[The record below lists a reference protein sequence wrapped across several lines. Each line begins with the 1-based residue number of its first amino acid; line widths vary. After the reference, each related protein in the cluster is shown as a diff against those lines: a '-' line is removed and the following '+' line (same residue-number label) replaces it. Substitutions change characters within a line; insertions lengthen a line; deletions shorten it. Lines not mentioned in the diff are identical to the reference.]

1 MSEGD
6 RSQFYK
12 EAEHLKSLHR
22 LQHPDYKFSPKT
34 VRNVSIALTS
44 MIPCL
49 LYLFP
54 DHYSPLPTPRLWQD
68 TAKVSTP
75 CVT

>member
-22 LQHPDYKFSPKT
+22 LQHPDYKFSPKS
-34 VRNVSIALTS
+34 VRNVSIT
-44 MIPCL
+44 
-49 LYLFP
+49 F
-54 DHYSPLPTPRLWQD
+54 SPLI
-68 TAKVSTP
+68 S
-75 CVT
+75 